1 MGRDALRALPSRVA
15 RAPSFSCADG
25 KVVTFSCWRIVVGGV
40 SLCAGLTL
48 LQVHA
53 QGVAPAMPTTPAAPS
68 TRAIARSVESVPA
81 LTSTGTSD
89 SPLSD
94 GTAASAPVTAP
105 ASTAV
110 PAAAPRNGYAVQLKP
125 TVRRPSAAIRPY
137 APITP
142 QNDQSLIP
150 EIEMFVG
157 ESRVFP
163 APGVARIAVG
173 NGQIMSAAALDE
185 KEVIVFANGVG
196 TSSLFVWNADGRY
209 QRVKVSIV
217 PGDTTRIARE
227 VTAFLKT
234 MPGTRTSIIGDK
246 VIIEGDKL
254 SDVELAK
261 IDMLEKRYPQI
272 INFTNQIGWEPM
284 VMLDVKVVEFP
295 TSELRDIG
303 LKWGSVGGA
312 AIGAIWSPG
321 RRGTD
326 GPYQINIQSAN
337 TAPISSPE
345 GSNIPLVLPGGLN
358 VLSALNLGLNAQLN
372 LLAQQGKASLLAQPQ
387 LSARSGTKASF
398 LAGGE
403 FPYSVATIN
412 GVTVQFKPYGIKLDI
427 LPKVDRNG
435 VIRATI
441 EAEVSKIDASISTAA
456 GPGLQTRKTKT
467 EFNVV
472 AGDTIVLAGMLQ
484 SDNSTS
490 IDKVPLLGDVPILGA
505 LFRSKRFENKETELV
520 VFVTPTLVDSHSPT
534 LIERVERT
542 TDQLKNN
549 LGKQPYLETP
559 ATIRL
564 PAQDK
569 AKLPELPAPLAPAP
583 APNQNIVPVPA
594 PLPAPMRRPVNVP
607 SPTPTPLPVP
617 VQSSVPSRPQIDST
631 SAASTELVPFGM
643 SAH

>member
-1 MGRDALRALPSRVA
+1 MGRDALRALPDRVIH
-15 RAPSFSCADG
+15 APAFSHVGSD
-25 KVVTFSCWRIVVGGV
+25 VVTLSRWRIIAGGV
-40 SLCAGLTL
+40 SLCAGLML

-53 QGVAPAMPTTPAAPS
+53 QGVVPVTPAAPA
-68 TRAIARSVESVPA
+68 TGAVARSVASVPA
-81 LTSTGTSD
+81 LTSTVL
-89 SPLSD
+89 SPVPASADNAVPD
-94 GTAASAPVTAP
+94 GTAASAPVP
-105 ASTAV
+105 ASVPALV
-110 PAAAPRNGYAVQLKP
+110 PAAAPRNGYAEQLKP
-125 TVRRPSAAIRPY
+125 TVHRPSAAKRPY
-137 APITP
+137 APIAP
-142 QNDQSLIP
+142 QNDQGLIP
-150 EIEMFVG
+150 EIELFVG

-163 APGVARIAVG
+163 TPGVARIAVG
-173 NGQIMSAAALDE
+173 NGHIMSAAALDE

-227 VTAFLKT
+227 VTAFLKA
-234 MPGTRTSIIGDK
+234 MPGTRTAIIGDK
-246 VIIEGDKL
+246 VIIEGDNL

-295 TSELRDIG
+295 TNELRDIG

-312 AIGAIWSPG
+312 AVGAIWSPV

-326 GPYQINIQSAN
+326 GPYQVNIQSAN
-337 TAPISSPE
+337 TAPITAPQ
-345 GSNIPLVLPGGLN
+345 GSGLPLLVPSALN
-358 VLSALNLGLNAQLN
+358 VLSAVNLGLNAQLN

-441 EAEVSKIDASISTAA
+441 DAEVSKIDASVSTAA

-490 IDKVPLLGDVPILGA
+490 IDKVPLLGDMPVLGA

-520 VFVTPTLVDSHSPT
+520 VFVTPTLVDSRSPA
-534 LIERVERT
+534 LIERIERT

-549 LGKQPYLETP
+549 LGKPPFLETP

-564 PAQDK
+564 PAPPQVPANAPANDPVPT
-569 AKLPELPAPLAPAP
+569 APPLQLHAPL
-583 APNQNIVPVPA
+583 
-594 PLPAPMRRPVNVP
+594 
-607 SPTPTPLPVP
+607 T
-617 VQSSVPSRPQIDST
+617 SRPQVEST
-631 SAASTELVPFGM
+631 SSATTELAPFGM
-643 SAH
+643 SAY

>member
-1 MGRDALRALPSRVA
+1 MTSSLHTGRDALRALPVR
-15 RAPSFSCADG
+15 FSPASSPFCAGHDI
-25 KVVTFSCWRIVVGGV
+25 VTFSRWRIVAGGF

-53 QGVAPAMPTTPAAPS
+53 QGVVPLTPVVPTTVVAPTS
-68 TRAIARSVESVPA
+68 RAVAESVASVPA
-81 LTSTGTSD
+81 ITSTPPNPVPATATSD
-89 SPLSD
+89 STQPD
-94 GTAASAPVTAP
+94 GTTSSALATNAAP
-105 ASTAV
+105 AAT
-110 PAAAPRNGYAVQLKP
+110 PRNGYAVQLKP
-125 TVRRPSAAIRPY
+125 TVRRPSAATKPY

-150 EIEMFVG
+150 EIELFVG

-163 APGVARIAVG
+163 TPGVARIAVG

-246 VIIEGDKL
+246 VIIEGDNL

-272 INFTNQIGWEPM
+272 INFTNQLGWEPM

-326 GPYQINIQSAN
+326 GPYQINIESAN
-337 TAPISSPE
+337 RAPISSPE
-345 GSNIPLVLPGGLN
+345 GSGMPLMVPGGLN

-441 EAEVSKIDASISTAA
+441 DAEVSKIDASISTVA

-484 SDNSTS
+484 ADNSTS
-490 IDKVPLLGDVPILGA
+490 IDKVPLLGDMPVLGA

-520 VFVTPTLVDSHSPT
+520 VFVTPTLVDSRSPA
-534 LIERVERT
+534 LVERIERT
-542 TDQLKNN
+542 TGELKNN

-564 PAQDK
+564 PAQGRVVE
-569 AKLPELPAPLAPAP
+569 PGSS
-583 APNQNIVPVPA
+583 IVPVSVNEPA
-594 PLPAPMRRPVNVP
+594 PPQPPPAPQRIPIQPGVSPRLPA
-607 SPTPTPLPVP
+607 
-617 VQSSVPSRPQIDST
+617 QSTDST
-631 SAASTELVPFGM
+631 PFGM
-643 SAH
+643 SSH

>member
-1 MGRDALRALPSRVA
+1 M
-15 RAPSFSCADG
+15 
-25 KVVTFSCWRIVVGGV
+25 TFSCWRISAGLV

-53 QGVAPAMPTTPAAPS
+53 QGVAPVAPAPAVPTSPKAPANRVAARPVASVPTVTSAPPAA
-68 TRAIARSVESVPA
+68 VP
-81 LTSTGTSD
+81 
-89 SPLSD
+89 
-94 GTAASAPVTAP
+94 APVTAP
-105 ASTAV
+105 VPASPAPDRPADTGPASAA
-110 PAAAPRNGYAVQLKP
+110 AAAPRNGYAVQLKP
-125 TVRRPSAAIRPY
+125 TVRRPPAAFRPY

-142 QNDQSLIP
+142 QNDQGLIP

-163 APGVARIAVG
+163 TPGVARIAVG

-217 PGDTTRIARE
+217 PGDTTRIARD
-227 VTAFLKT
+227 VTAFLKS
-234 MPGTRTSIIGDK
+234 MPGARTAIVGDK
-246 VIIEGDKL
+246 VIVEGDNL

-261 IDMLEKRYPQI
+261 VDLLEKRYPQI
-272 INFTNQIGWEPM
+272 INFTNRLGWEPM

-295 TSELRDIG
+295 VNELRDIG

-326 GPYQINIQSAN
+326 GPYQVNIQSAN
-337 TAPISSPE
+337 AAPITAPG
-345 GSNIPLVLPGGLN
+345 GSGGPVPVPSGLN

-403 FPYSVATIN
+403 FPYSVATVN

-441 EAEVSKIDASISTAA
+441 DAEVSKIDASISTAA
-456 GPGLQTRKTKT
+456 GPALQTRKTNT
-467 EFNVV
+467 EFNVL

-484 SDNSTS
+484 VDNSTS
-490 IDKVPLLGDVPILGA
+490 IDKVPMLGDIPVLGA
-505 LFRSKRFENKETELV
+505 LFKSKRFENKETELV
-520 VFVTPTLVDSHSPT
+520 VFVTPTVVDSRSPA
-534 LIERVERT
+534 LIERIERT
-542 TDQLKNN
+542 TGQLKNN

-559 ATIRL
+559 ATLR
-564 PAQDK
+564 PPVQDS
-569 AKLPELPAPLAPAP
+569 AKVSELPAVQAPVQVATQAPLPMPVRTPAPAP
-583 APNQNIVPVPA
+583 APVPVPA
-594 PLPAPMRRPVNVP
+594 PAQRPASVQASAPAQPPV
-607 SPTPTPLPVP
+607 
-617 VQSSVPSRPQIDST
+617 D
-631 SAASTELVPFGM
+631 AAPAMITDFVPFGM

>member
-1 MGRDALRALPSRVA
+1 MISSQHKGRDALCVLPSRVA
-15 RAPSFSCADG
+15 SLPSRSCDDHEVVSFSR
-25 KVVTFSCWRIVVGGV
+25 WRSVAGGV

-53 QGVAPAMPTTPAAPS
+53 QGVAPVTPATPTTSAAPS
-68 TRAIARSVESVPA
+68 TRAVARFVASLPAVTSTAPDSVP
-81 LTSTGTSD
+81 STTAATSD
-89 SPLSD
+89 SAPPD
-94 GTAASAPVTAP
+94 GAP
-105 ASTAV
+105 ASALAAASTVA
-110 PAAAPRNGYAVQLKP
+110 AAAPRNGYAVQLKP
-125 TVRRPSAAIRPY
+125 TVHRPSAAMRPY

-142 QNDQSLIP
+142 HNDQSLIP

-163 APGVARIAVG
+163 TRGVARIAVG

-234 MPGTRTSIIGDK
+234 MTGTRTSIIGDK
-246 VIIEGDKL
+246 VIIEGDNL

-345 GSNIPLVLPGGLN
+345 GSGAPLVVPGGLN

-441 EAEVSKIDASISTAA
+441 DAEVSKIDASISTAA

-490 IDKVPLLGDVPILGA
+490 IDKVPLLGDMPVLGA

-520 VFVTPTLVDSHSPT
+520 VFVTPTLVDSRSPA
-534 LIERVERT
+534 LIERIERT

-549 LGKQPYLETP
+549 LGKQPFLETP
-559 ATIRL
+559 ATLRL
-564 PAQDK
+564 PAPRQ
-569 AKLPELPAPLAPAP
+569 A
-583 APNQNIVPVPA
+583 
-594 PLPAPMRRPVNVP
+594 PVNVP
-607 SPTPTPLPVP
+607 APTPPAPLRP
-617 VQSSVPSRPQIDST
+617 VQSSVPSRPQVEST
-631 SAASTELVPFGM
+631 SSATTELAPFGM